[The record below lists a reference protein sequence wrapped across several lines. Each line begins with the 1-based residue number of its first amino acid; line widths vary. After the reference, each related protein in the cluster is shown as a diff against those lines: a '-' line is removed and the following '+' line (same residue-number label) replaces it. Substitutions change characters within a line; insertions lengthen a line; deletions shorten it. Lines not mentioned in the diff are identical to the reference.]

1 MDVSVERSGEC
12 FGTTVND
19 DDDDNVGIVKMDGR
33 NAKKDVVGVGV
44 WSFAVATTTAAA
56 VVEMVDSTGWW

>member
-19 DDDDNVGIVKMDGR
+19 DDDVGIVKMDGR

>member
-19 DDDDNVGIVKMDGR
+19 DDDVGIVKIDGR